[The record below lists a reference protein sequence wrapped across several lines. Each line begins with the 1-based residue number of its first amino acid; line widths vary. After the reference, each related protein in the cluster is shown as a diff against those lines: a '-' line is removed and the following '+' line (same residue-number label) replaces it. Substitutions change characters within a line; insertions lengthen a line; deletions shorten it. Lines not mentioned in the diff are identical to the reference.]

1 MLRLRF
7 AAEYIKEVSEYRNN
21 IYLIQ
26 NGELEKIELDQ
37 WGAGEYKVT
46 KELKDNMILYI
57 PFATYSTIEK
67 AIVFTRYA
75 KKQNKSINK
84 TYIGYIAYGR
94 QERETDNEPELLSP
108 FINLIKSNLTC
119 CEFIEPHKVTWETC
133 SQVSVLDYFNKLLNR
148 NNHLVKVVAPDKGA
162 AAKYRTLNIE
172 TDIVIDKKRVN
183 GKVYSQ
189 IGINKI
195 SHNENEKPFEFH
207 ILDDICDGGRTFTNI
222 AKLLKS
228 EYPHSKVYLH
238 VAHCIIPFGVYEIQL
253 NGIDGIYCLDTCLP
267 KGEHENGFVKAVSIN
282 F

>member
-7 AAEYIKEVSEYRNN
+7 TAEYIKEVTEYRNN
-21 IYLIQ
+21 IYLIHS
-26 NGELEKIELDQ
+26 GELEKIELDQ

-46 KELKDNMILYI
+46 KELKDNMILYV
-57 PFATYSTIEK
+57 PFATYSTVEK

-108 FINLIKSNLTC
+108 FISLIKSNLVH

-133 SQVSVLDYFNKLLNR
+133 SQLSALEYFNNSLER

-162 AAKYRTLNIE
+162 ATKYRTLNID
-172 TDIVIDKKRVN
+172 TDIVIDKIRRD
-183 GKVYSQ
+183 GKVYSE

-195 SHNENEKPFEFH
+195 NHSEDNYPFEFH

-222 AKLLKS
+222 AKLLKKQ
-228 EYPHSKVYLH
+228 YPNSKVYLH

-253 NGIDGIYCLDTCLP
+253 NGIDGIYCLNTCLP
-267 KGEHENGFVKAVSIN
+267 KGEHENGFVKVYEI
-282 F
+282 